1 MSLPTAHPTYHAR
14 ALLCPTSRSS
24 PPTKGASSS
33 SPSLLPC
40 LLCYLTSV
48 PLGGVPPSLLSSVR
62 PSRPTT
68 FRSFRPDLER
78 PILLPPSFRA
88 SVFPPTSPLRFS
100 LWPLCP
106 GTCPPRGR
114 FASSLFAL
122 APSLCPVAMLASA
135 LSSSLPHSVTP
146 YSVLRRLFAFRFGPP
161 LCPGTCSPR
170 GPTSCSS
177 PPTKG
182 ASSLL
187 PCLLCY
193 LTSVPLS
200 LSPFFS
206 QSDPPI
212 QPPSVISS

>member
-1 MSLPTAHPTYHAR
+1 MCVCGGSRGVSVSCPSSR
-14 ALLCPTSRSS
+14 AS
-24 PPTKGASSS
+24 G
-33 SPSLLPC
+33 SPSSVWPSLRPC
-40 LLCYLTSV
+40 LHPSV
-48 PLGGVPPSLLSSVR
+48 PVPSVR

-68 FRSFRPDLER
+68 FLSSHADVER
-78 PILLPPSFRA
+78 ARA
-88 SVFPPTSPLRFS
+88 RLFALALV
-100 LWPLCP
+100 LWPLCF

-135 LSSSLPHSVTP
+135 PSSSLPHSVTP

-200 LSPFFS
+200 LPPFFS
-206 QSDPPI
+206 QSDPPV

>member
-1 MSLPTAHPTYHAR
+1 MSSVLVCRLCEGTNNPCGAR
-14 ALLCPTSRSS
+14 A
-24 PPTKGASSS
+24 A
-33 SPSLLPC
+33 
-40 LLCYLTSV
+40 V
-48 PLGGVPPSLLSSVR
+48 
-62 PSRPTT
+62 
-68 FRSFRPDLER
+68 
-78 PILLPPSFRA
+78 
-88 SVFPPTSPLRFS
+88 
-100 LWPLCP
+100 
-106 GTCPPRGR
+106 
-114 FASSLFAL
+114 
-122 APSLCPVAMLASA
+122 APSLQKAPNGGGRGTSPYFFRLPCWLAGHRPFAFRVRFVASHSTHHLPRTCVAPPVPWDVLAPWPCC
-135 LSSSLPHSVTP
+135 LL
-146 YSVLRRLFAFRFGPP
+146 AFRFGP

-170 GPTSCSS
+170 GRVACWLFALAPRLPPRARARDFGSPLCLGTCSPRGPASCSS